1 MLGDATAAT
10 TPTGSAAEN
19 AAAAAG
25 AGGVDAGTASLSFDQ
40 MMERDRAEG
49 TKKFYKGLCKH
60 FIQFLRV
67 RNEEL
72 VRKEGDELDSVDLEG
87 VKAEDLKA
95 FFNHISI
102 KRMSVRK
109 DGVFSD
115 PVPEVNGKYVLNSA
129 SYVGTYR
136 SALKWWYELLE
147 IQVPTTIMEQI
158 GRFTSG
164 FRRVKNQR
172 RQDGEEEGDE
182 GKQPM
187 QFSGYEWVA
196 KQAMLCN
203 NDFNRGVFG
212 WVFLLFAWNL
222 ISRGRNVGNLMF
234 EHLSWQDDSLTVRM
248 FVKKHDQ
255 EGKDCAP
262 KHVFANPVKPWICP
276 VLALAVYT
284 FTAGPRQPGAKMLLF
299 SNDGLEARFGQ
310 WLRGILKSHE
320 STLQAMGLDISHIGT
335 HSFRKGT
342 ATWLAGMVD
351 GPSGVQIYLH
361 AGWSLGLQKRYI
373 FDGGGSDIMLDVLLL
388 D

>member
-164 FRRVKNQR
+164 
-172 RQDGEEEGDE
+172 
-182 GKQPM
+182 
-187 QFSGYEWVA
+187 Y
-196 KQAMLCN
+196 
-203 NDFNRGVFG
+203 
-212 WVFLLFAWNL
+212 
-222 ISRGRNVGNLMF
+222 
-234 EHLSWQDDSLTVRM
+234 
-248 FVKKHDQ
+248 
-255 EGKDCAP
+255 
-262 KHVFANPVKPWICP
+262 
-276 VLALAVYT
+276 
-284 FTAGPRQPGAKMLLF
+284 
-299 SNDGLEARFGQ
+299 
-310 WLRGILKSHE
+310 
-320 STLQAMGLDISHIGT
+320 
-335 HSFRKGT
+335 
-342 ATWLAGMVD
+342 
-351 GPSGVQIYLH
+351 
-361 AGWSLGLQKRYI
+361 
-373 FDGGGSDIMLDVLLL
+373 
-388 D
+388 